1 MTVSLGLIGAGRVA
15 QVHVAQ
21 LQGLAGI
28 EVVAVA
34 DPRADAAAHLGE
46 VTGAAV
52 FSDFRQLLNDPRVNA
67 VDIAVPHNRH
77 YEVASAA
84 IAKGLH
90 VFLEK
95 PLAADLTEAT
105 ALVALADHYQSVFMV
120 CHNLLFHPAVIRA
133 KELLRDKPLGRLTC
147 CRAWSRGWLDL
158 APGDFR
164 LSREAT
170 GGGAW
175 VDTASH
181 LLYVLEDL
189 VGPISDIVAL
199 VACGDSR
206 LGEEDNAAGMVRF
219 DGGGTGSLQISYS
232 DWDANSSAGWPAAW
246 HLGYQLSG
254 TQGAMQIDLAPSPVV
269 HLQTSEV
276 DDRTE
281 LEANLDESFA
291 GALREFVDAIENG
304 RVPRVSA
311 GDALRTFKQVWNAG
325 LTRSVP

>member
-1 MTVSLGLIGAGRVA
+1 
-15 QVHVAQ
+15 
-21 LQGLAGI
+21 
-28 EVVAVA
+28 
-34 DPRADAAAHLGE
+34 
-46 VTGAAV
+46 
-52 FSDFRQLLNDPRVNA
+52 
-67 VDIAVPHNRH
+67 
-77 YEVASAA
+77 
-84 IAKGLH
+84 
-90 VFLEK
+90 
-95 PLAADLTEAT
+95 
-105 ALVALADHYQSVFMV
+105 
-120 CHNLLFHPAVIRA
+120 
-133 KELLRDKPLGRLTC
+133 
-147 CRAWSRGWLDL
+147 
-158 APGDFR
+158 
-164 LSREAT
+164 
-170 GGGAW
+170 
-175 VDTASH
+175 
-181 LLYVLEDL
+181 
-189 VGPISDIVAL
+189 
-199 VACGDSR
+199 
-206 LGEEDNAAGMVRF
+206 MVRF